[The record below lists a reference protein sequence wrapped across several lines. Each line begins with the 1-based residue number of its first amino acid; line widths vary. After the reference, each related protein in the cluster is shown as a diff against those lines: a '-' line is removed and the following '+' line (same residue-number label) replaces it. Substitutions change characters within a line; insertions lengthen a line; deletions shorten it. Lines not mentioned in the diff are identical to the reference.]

1 MTGARLDL
9 LLLLTNAVYGTAYV
23 AQREALADVPPGLLA
38 FARLALASLILC
50 PFLRR
55 PPGTRSETG
64 DASKIFWMGTLGFGV
79 AYVLSHFGLAR
90 STATNGALL
99 ITMEPVSVMLLSPL
113 VLGERLRRREAL
125 GAALVLLGAI
135 LVVLN
140 GVPGVTVS
148 LLPQWRGDV
157 LLVLSAL
164 AFASYSV
171 LGRDVLRR
179 WDARVVT
186 ARSILWGAA
195 SMLPVVAV
203 EWAVGFHPRWT
214 VQGTIAT
221 LYLAIVVT
229 ALAYRAWNAALARV
243 TAPRAAIFINVQ
255 PVVGVALGVWFLH
268 EPATLYTV
276 IGAALVLS
284 GLAVTTLHMGGLAT
298 GPPSPPTLVAPR
310 PSRGAPRNPRQSA
323 VE

>member
-1 MTGARLDL
+1 M
-9 LLLLTNAVYGTAYV
+9 
-23 AQREALADVPPGLLA
+23 AQREALAAVPPGLLG
-38 FARLALASLILC
+38 FARLAIASLILL
-50 PFLRR
+50 PFVRH
-55 PPGTRSETG
+55 PPGTRTEPG
-64 DASKIFWMGTLGFGV
+64 DGAKIFWMGTLGFGV

-99 ITMEPVSVMLLSPL
+99 VTMEPVSMMLLSPV
-113 VLGERLRRREAL
+113 VLGERLQRREAV
-125 GAALVLLGAI
+125 GAGLVLLGAV

-148 LLPQWRGDV
+148 LLPHWRGDA
-157 LLVLSAL
+157 LIVLSAL

-203 EWAVGFHPRWT
+203 EWAAGFRPTWT
-214 VQGTIAT
+214 PTGIGTT
-221 LYLAIVVT
+221 LYLAVVVT
-229 ALAYRAWNAALARV
+229 ALAYLAWNTALARV

-255 PVVGVALGVWFLH
+255 PVVGVALGIWLLA
-268 EPATLYTV
+268 EPATAYAL
-276 IGAALVLS
+276 IGALLVLS
-284 GLAVTTLHMGGLAT
+284 GLVITTTSRIT
-298 GPPSPPTLVAPR
+298 G
-310 PSRGAPRNPRQSA
+310 
-323 VE
+323 

>member
-1 MTGARLDL
+1 VTGSGPDL

-23 AQREALADVPPGLLA
+23 AQREALADVPPGLLG
-38 FARLALASLILC
+38 FARLAVASLILW

-55 PPGTRSETG
+55 PPGTRTEPG
-64 DASKIFWMGTLGFGV
+64 DSAKIFWMGTLGFGV

-99 ITMEPVSVMLLSPL
+99 ITMEPVSMMLLSPL
-113 VLGERLRRREAL
+113 VLGERLRRREGL
-125 GAALVLLGAI
+125 GAVLVLFGAV

-140 GVPGVTVS
+140 GVPGVTVA
-148 LLPQWRGDV
+148 LLPHWRGDA

-195 SMLPVVAV
+195 SMLPVVAA
-203 EWAVGFHPRWT
+203 EAAVGFRPRWT
-214 VQGTIAT
+214 AQGTIAT

-229 ALAYRAWNAALARV
+229 ALAYLAWNAALARV

-255 PVVGVALGVWFLH
+255 PVVGVALGIGFLG
-268 EPATLYTV
+268 ESATLYTLV
-276 IGAALVLS
+276 GAALVLA
-284 GLAVTTLHMGGLAT
+284 GLAVTTT
-298 GPPSPPTLVAPR
+298 
-310 PSRGAPRNPRQSA
+310 SRVSA
-323 VE
+323 